1 MKLDPFRM
9 NDSVYVL
16 SSDVLMRSLI
26 RYEPG
31 HSLIRGSKLIIPEE
45 ILSKLEEEASKGDRF
60 SVGALGEIIWLQELQ
75 GEGYIEEVRI
85 EGHRGRGVDA
95 LYEIAKRYSAK
106 VLCGDRITTLSL
118 RARGVDVLYIGPKMD
133 GLRIYDYFDEETM
146 SVHLKEGAPPMA
158 KKGRPGNFNLVK
170 LSERRLEEFEVRTM
184 AYEIIERAKTGPD
197 AFIEAMYDDA
207 YLIQLGNL
215 RVLIAFPPFS
225 DGIEITAVRPLVK
238 VTLDDYD
245 LSDKLKRRLSERAE
259 GILIA
264 GPPGAGKTTFAS
276 ALAEFY
282 REKGKIVKTLESPR
296 DLQVGPEITQYG
308 KLAGTFE
315 NTADLLLLVRPDYVI
330 FDEMRKTQDFK
341 IFVDMRLAGV
351 GMVGVVHCGFPIEAI
366 QRFIERVDL
375 GVLPHVVD
383 TVIFIRD
390 GRIEKVYSLKITV
403 KMPTGMKDV
412 TLARPVVL
420 VKDFETETVEY
431 EIYTFGEEVIVMPVA
446 SREGVEEEAS
456 ARFRLKRRK
465 HTIVI
470 DLGPAMADTEVT
482 IYAGNREVA
491 TMITDSRGR
500 LTLAR
505 SSPLGRRVMEAIRND
520 SLRVVPSERSEE
532 DYEFSGE

>member
-1 MKLDPFRM
+1 M

-31 HSLIRGSKLIIPEE
+31 HSLIRGSQLIIPEE
-45 ILSKLEEEASKGDRF
+45 VISKIEGEASKGDRF
-60 SVGALGEIIWLQELQ
+60 SVGALGEIIWLRSLQE
-75 GEGYIEEVRI
+75 GGYIKEVRI
-85 EGHRGRGVDA
+85 EEHKSRGLDA

-106 VLCGDRITTLSL
+106 ILTGDRITTLSL
-118 RARGVDVLYIGPKMD
+118 LARGLDVQYIGPEMD
-133 GLRIYDYFDEETM
+133 RLRIYDYFDEETM

-158 KKGRPGNFNLVK
+158 KKGRPGNFSLVK
-170 LSERRLEEFEVRTM
+170 LSERRLEEFEVRTI
-184 AYEIIERAKTGPD
+184 AYEIVERAKIGID
-197 AFIEAMYDDA
+197 AFIETMYEDA
-207 YLIQLGNL
+207 YLIQLGDI

-225 DGIEITAVRPLVK
+225 DGIEVTAVRPLVR

-308 KLAGTFE
+308 KLAGSFE

-351 GMVGVVHCGFPIEAI
+351 GMIGVVHCGFPIEAI

-383 TVIFIRD
+383 TVIFVRD

-420 VKDFETETVEY
+420 VRDFETETVEY
-431 EIYTFGEEVIVMPVA
+431 EIYTFGEEVVVMPIAAKERVT
-446 SREGVEEEAS
+446 EEETS
-456 ARFRLKRRK
+456 ARFKLKKRK
-465 HTIVI
+465 HTLII
-470 DLGPAMADTEVT
+470 DLGPAMADTDVT
-482 IYAGNREVA
+482 IYSGDREVA
-491 TMITDSRGR
+491 TLTADSRGR
-500 LTLAR
+500 ITLAR
-505 SSPLGRRVMEAIRND
+505 SSPLGRKVIEAMRND
-520 SLRVVPSERSEE
+520 SLRLVPSEESKKDYDFLSE
-532 DYEFSGE
+532 

>member
-1 MKLDPFRM
+1 M

-31 HSLIRGSKLIIPEE
+31 RSLIRGAQLIIPEE
-45 ILSKLEEEASKGDRF
+45 VLSKIEEEASKGDRF
-60 SVGALGEIIWLQELQ
+60 SVGALGEIIWLQDKQE
-75 GEGYIEEVRI
+75 EGYVKEVRVEEHKSKGI
-85 EGHRGRGVDA
+85 DA
-95 LYEIAKRYSAK
+95 LCEIAKRYSAK
-106 VLCGDRITTLSL
+106 ILTGDRITTLSL
-118 RARGVDVLYIGPKMD
+118 RARGFDVHYIGPEMN
-133 GLRIYDYFDEETM
+133 GLRIYDLFDDETM

-158 KKGRPGNFNLVK
+158 KKGRPGNFTLVK
-170 LSERRLEEFEVRTM
+170 LSERRLEEFEVRTI
-184 AYEIIERAKTGPD
+184 AYEIIERAKMGID
-197 AFIEAMYDDA
+197 AFIEVMYDDA
-207 YLIQLGNL
+207 YLVQLGDL
-215 RVLIAFPPFS
+215 RILVAFPPFS

-245 LSDKLKRRLSERAE
+245 LSDKLKRRLGERAE

-308 KLAGTFE
+308 KLAGSFE

-383 TVIFIRD
+383 TVIFIKD

-446 SREGVEEEAS
+446 VRERAIEEETS
-456 ARFRLKRRK
+456 ARFRLRKRK
-465 HTIVI
+465 HTVII

-482 IYAGNREVA
+482 IYSGNKEVA
-491 TMITDSRGR
+491 TLITDSRGR

-505 SSPLGRRVMEAIRND
+505 SSPLGRKVMEAIRND
-520 SLRVVPSERSEE
+520 SLRLVPSEKREE
-532 DYEFSGE
+532 DYDFSSE

>member
-1 MKLDPFRM
+1 MD
-9 NDSVYVL
+9 DSIYVL
-16 SSDVLMRSLI
+16 SSDVLMRSLM

-31 HSLIRGSKLIIPEE
+31 HSLIRGSQLIIPEE
-45 ILSKLEEEASKGDRF
+45 VISRIEEEALRGDRF
-60 SVGALGEIIWLQELQ
+60 SVGALGEVIWLQELQ
-75 GEGYIEEVRI
+75 REGYVREVRV
-85 EGHRGRGVDA
+85 EGHRGRGLDA

-106 VLCGDRITTLSL
+106 VLTGDRITTLSL
-118 RARGVDVLYIGPKMD
+118 LARGLEVHYIGPRMD
-133 GLRIYDYFDEETM
+133 GLRIYEYFDNETM

-158 KKGRPGNFNLVK
+158 KKGYPGNFRLVK
-170 LSERRLEEFEVRTM
+170 LSERAIEEFEVRTM
-184 AYEIIERAKTGPD
+184 AYEIIERAKTGFD
-197 AFIEAMYDDA
+197 AFIEVMYEDA
-207 YLIQLGNL
+207 YLIQLGDL
-215 RVLIAFPPFS
+215 RVMIAFPPFS
-225 DGIEITAVRPLVK
+225 DGMEITAVRPLVK

-308 KLAGTFE
+308 KLSGSFE

-375 GVLPHVVD
+375 GILPHVVD
-383 TVIFIRD
+383 TVIFIKE

-446 SREGVEEEAS
+446 AEGRAAEAS
-456 ARFRLKRRK
+456 ARFRLRKRK
-465 HTIVI
+465 HTII
-470 DLGPAMADTEVT
+470 MDLGPAMADTEVT
-482 IYAGNREVA
+482 IYSGDKEVA
-491 TMITDSRGR
+491 TLVTDSRGR

-505 SSPLGRRVMEAIRND
+505 SSPLGRKVMEAIRND
-520 SLRVVPSERSEE
+520 SLRLVPSERSEE
-532 DYEFSGE
+532 DYDFSPE

>member
-1 MKLDPFRM
+1 M
-9 NDSVYVL
+9 NDSIYVL

-31 HSLIRGSKLIIPEE
+31 YSLIRGSQLIIPEE
-45 ILSKLEEEASKGDRF
+45 VISRVEGEASKGDRF
-60 SVGALGEIIWLQELQ
+60 SVGALGEVIWLRNLQEV
-75 GEGYIEEVRI
+75 GYIKEVRI
-85 EGHRGRGVDA
+85 EKHKSRGLDA
-95 LYEIAKRYSAK
+95 LYEIAKKYSAK
-106 VLCGDRITTLSL
+106 ILTGDRITTLSL
-118 RARGVDVLYIGPKMD
+118 LARGSDVKYIGPEVD
-133 GLRIYDYFDEETM
+133 GLRIYDFFDEETM
-146 SVHLKEGAPPMA
+146 SVHLKEGTPPIA
-158 KKGRPGNFNLVK
+158 KKGRPGNFTLVK
-170 LSERRLEEFEVRTM
+170 LSERRLEEFEVRTI
-184 AYEIIERAKTGPD
+184 AYEIVERAKIGID
-197 AFIEAMYDDA
+197 AFVEAMYEDA
-207 YLIQLGNL
+207 YLIQLGDL

-225 DGIEITAVRPLVK
+225 DGIEVTAVRPLVK

-282 REKGKIVKTLESPR
+282 KGRGKIVKTLESPR
-296 DLQVGPEITQYG
+296 DLQVGPEVTQYG
-308 KLAGTFE
+308 KLAGSFE

-383 TVIFIRD
+383 TVIFIKD

-403 KMPTGMKDV
+403 KMPAGMKDV

-431 EIYTFGEEVIVMPVA
+431 EIYTFGEEVIVMPLTA
-446 SREGVEEEAS
+446 KERLTEEDS
-456 ARFRLKRRK
+456 ARFKLKKRK
-465 HTIVI
+465 HTLII
-470 DLGPAMADTEVT
+470 DLGPDMADTDVT
-482 IYAGNREVA
+482 IYSGSREVA
-491 TMITDSRGR
+491 TLTTDSRGR
-500 LTLAR
+500 ITLAR
-505 SSPLGRRVMEAIRND
+505 SSPLGRKVVEAMRND
-520 SLRVVPSERSEE
+520 SLRLVPGERSEE
-532 DYEFSGE
+532 DYDFSSE